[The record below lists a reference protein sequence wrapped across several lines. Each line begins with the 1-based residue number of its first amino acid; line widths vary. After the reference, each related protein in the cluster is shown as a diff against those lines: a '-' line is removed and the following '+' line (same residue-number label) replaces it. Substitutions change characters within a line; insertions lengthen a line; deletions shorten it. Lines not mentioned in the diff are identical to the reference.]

1 MIEVQEIT
9 KQFVSGD
16 RPLQVLKDVSF
27 TINEGETA
35 AIIGPSGSGK
45 TTLLGICAALDEP
58 TSGIIKLFGTD
69 IHKLTE
75 EERAEFRNEHIGF
88 VFQNFQLISTLTAIE
103 NIMVP
108 SELMGDKSALS
119 KAKELLENV
128 GLSDRANHYPSQL
141 SGGEQQRIALA
152 RAFITK
158 PKVLFADE
166 PTGNLDAENGAN
178 IEQLMFSLNKT
189 FKTTLVIVTHDPDL
203 AAKCNRVVSLKGG
216 VVVANTVKDDAQ
228 ILEVNN

>member
-16 RPLQVLKDVSF
+16 RALQVLKEVSF
-27 TINEGETA
+27 IINEGETA

-45 TTLLGICAALDEP
+45 TTLLGICAALDDP
-58 TSGIIKLFGTD
+58 TSGSIKLFGTD
-69 IHKLTE
+69 IHTLTE
-75 EERAEFRNEHIGF
+75 EERAIFRNQHIGF

-108 SELMGDKSALS
+108 AELMGDKQALS
-119 KAKELLENV
+119 KAEKLLEQV
-128 GLSDRANHYPSQL
+128 GLSDRSNHYPSQL

-152 RAFITK
+152 RAFITQ

-166 PTGNLDAENGAN
+166 PTGNLDAENGEN
-178 IEQLMFSLNKT
+178 IEKLMFSLNRT
-189 FKTTLVIVTHDPDL
+189 YKTTLVIVTHDPDL
-203 AAKCNRVVSLKGG
+203 AAKCHRVVSLKGG
-216 VVVANTVKDDAQ
+216 LVVSNTIKNDAELIEANS
-228 ILEVNN
+228 